1 MSSLFGEMI
10 CGVVDPLVVELGYG
24 ETGLQKVE
32 LARSVRVFL
41 CIESTGNIE
50 SDEITLFY

>member
-10 CGVVDPLVVELGYG
+10 CGAVDSLLVKLGYG

-32 LARSVRVFL
+32 LARSVQ
-41 CIESTGNIE
+41 
-50 SDEITLFY
+50 